1 MTKRLFTVALM
12 GLGLLT
18 TQASADPSLR
28 KVRFTFK
35 NPVAVPGATL
45 PAGSYE
51 FMRVDPD
58 TGRHIVRIRDANT
71 MKVLATVP
79 AVQAVRLTVPEKPAI
94 TFTERAKGAPPAVSA
109 WWYPGESIGM
119 QLVYF
124 GEAASPTTQIVTD

>member
-1 MTKRLFTVALM
+1 MKKVLSIAAL
-12 GLGLLT
+12 GLGLFAV
-18 TQASADPSLR
+18 QASADPSLR

-35 NPVAVPGATL
+35 SPVAVPGATL

-71 MKVLATVP
+71 QRVLATVP
-79 AVQAVRLTVPEKPAI
+79 AVQAVRLTVPEEPAI

-109 WWYPGESIGM
+109 WWYPGESVGM
-119 QLVYF
+119 QLVYSTV
-124 GEAASPTTQIVTD
+124 AAPAPTSSVSD